1 MAKMHMNAIITFDT
15 LIFNE
20 FFVEAADVGVVVFVV
35 EAADVGVVV
44 FVVDIDVFLVDV
56 VALFAS
62 TFELK
67 KP

>member
-1 MAKMHMNAIITFDT
+1 MAKMHMNAIVTFDT

-20 FFVEAADVGVVVFVV
+20 FFVEAADVG
-35 EAADVGVVV
+35 GVV
-44 FVVDIDVFLVDV
+44 FVVDIVVFVVDV

-62 TFELK
+62 TLELK